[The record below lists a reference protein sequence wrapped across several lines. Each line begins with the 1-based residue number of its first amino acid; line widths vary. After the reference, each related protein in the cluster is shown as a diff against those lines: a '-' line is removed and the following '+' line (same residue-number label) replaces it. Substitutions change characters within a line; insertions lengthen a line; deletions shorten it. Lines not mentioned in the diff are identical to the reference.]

1 MNHSFEP
8 NAEFVLFSGHP
19 VLGTIMSLAAL
30 EDLAPDQEV
39 VLYSTSVYWVHY
51 TVQYACGGGWVCVCV
66 CGCGC

>member
-39 VLYSTSVYWVHY
+39 VLYIRIAEPEPPGAATFR
-51 TVQYACGGGWVCVCV
+51 AALEPEPIFL
-66 CGCGC
+66 